1 MAYGKDP
8 EAARAWALG
17 TDEANARLVAAT
29 AAHADHVICVI

>member
-29 AAHADHVICVI
+29 AVHADQVIRVI